1 MRVFV
6 TGRGNTSLSTCTTAC
21 LILLYSKDT
30 KRMKMQRGGEKNKR
44 LITMSVKAK
53 ICFLL
58 SVQKNNPE
66 NANSSQNESCFTV
79 PLCFLVL
86 SVSSSHHGGR
96 RTGYTC
102 LWALLQGS
110 DLSFQLFFMAEIC
123 QHSLFVEILL
133 GRGLKGSFQILW

>member
-6 TGRGNTSLSTCTTAC
+6 TGRGNITLSTCATVC
-21 LILLYSKDT
+21 FILLYSKDT
-30 KRMKMQRGGEKNKR
+30 KRMKITGKKIK
-44 LITMSVKAK
+44 LIMLSVKVK
-53 ICFLL
+53 ICFLF

-66 NANSSQNESCFTV
+66 NANSSQNESCVTV

-86 SVSSSHHGGR
+86 SVSSSHHRGR
-96 RTGYTC
+96 RMGYTC

-110 DLSFQLFFMAEIC
+110 DLSFQLFFMAETC
-123 QHSLFVEILL
+123 QHSLCVEILV